1 MYKITVK
8 EDTVNLYEQLA
19 KEFGLKKKQVEGAI
33 HLIDEGN
40 TIPFIARYRKEATGE
55 MSDEVLRDF
64 YDRLKYLRNLEDRK
78 EQVKSAIEEQNK
90 LTAEL
95 ISALQEAK
103 TLVEVEDIYEPYKKK
118 RKTRASVAIEK
129 GLEPLSEMIRLGEDN
144 LILQAKSFVN
154 EENEILTEEEALQG
168 AMDIIAQQLSED
180 FERKKKIR
188 NIVFSTSRIETSQ
201 KKDAEEKD
209 GYLTYSMYF
218 EYSEK
223 AKDIPPHRILA
234 INRGEKEDILKVKY
248 VHEEEHIKSVLMEE
262 IVHTEHNEDYL
273 KKIVDDALK
282 RLILPSLERELRST
296 MTETAEERAIDIFG
310 HNLKDL
316 LLQGTLPNVTIL
328 GWDPAFRT
336 GCKIAVIDCTGKVL
350 DTTTIYPTAPQNKV
364 QESKKVIL
372 NLIDRHK
379 IDVIAI
385 GNGTASRES
394 EEIVREII
402 KESKR
407 EVHHIVVNEA
417 GASVYS
423 ASKLGTEEFPD
434 MNVSL
439 RGAVSIARRLADPL
453 AELVKISPEHIG
465 VGQYQHDVNQG
476 RLLEVLKGVV
486 ENAVNTVG
494 IDLNTASSS
503 LLGYVSG
510 ITPSIAKNI
519 IEYRETNGAFD
530 NRKELLKVKRLGPAS
545 FEQCAGF
552 LRIKGGTEVL
562 DNTLVHP
569 ESYDKA
575 YGLLQCLHIDSNDLN
590 TDSVETSKEFEE
602 IDFPQLASQLEVGI
616 PTLKDIVSE
625 LRKPGRD
632 IRPKRNPVEFLSE
645 IMTLDDLKED
655 MVLTGTVRNVLDFGA
670 FVDIGLKSDGLVH
683 ISELSDKFV
692 KHPMDIVRIG
702 DIVSVRVIKIDRE
715 RGKIGLSMKSLNKH

>member
-1 MYKITVK
+1 M
-8 EDTVNLYEQLA
+8 NLYEQLA

-78 EQVKSAIEEQNK
+78 QQVKASIEEQNR
-90 LTAEL
+90 LTPEI

-129 GLEPLSEMIRLGEDN
+129 GLEPLSYMIRLGEEN
-144 LILQAKSFVN
+144 LLQQAQNFVN
-154 EENEILTEEEALQG
+154 EEKEVLTAEDALQS
-168 AMDIIAQQLSED
+168 AMDIVAQQLSED

-188 NIVFSTSRIETSQ
+188 NIVFSATKIETSQ
-201 KKDAEEKD
+201 KKGAEEKD

-218 EYSEK
+218 EYNET

-248 VHEEEHIKSVLMEE
+248 LHEEQNIKSVLMED
-262 IVHTEHNEDYL
+262 IVHTEHNEDCL
-273 KKIVDDALK
+273 NRIVEDALK

-296 MTETAEERAIDIFG
+296 MTETAEERAIEVFG
-310 HNLKDL
+310 QNLKDL

-350 DTTTIYPTAPQNKV
+350 DTATIYPTAPQNKV
-364 QESKKVIL
+364 EESKKVIL
-372 NLIDRHK
+372 NLIDRHQ

-407 EVHHIVVNEA
+407 EVHHIIVNEA

-519 IEYRETNGAFD
+519 IEYRETNGAFR
-530 NRKELLKVKRLGPAS
+530 NRKELLKVKRLGASS

-552 LRIKGGTEVL
+552 LRIKDGTEVL

-575 YGLLQCLHIDSNDLN
+575 YGVLYSLNIASDELN
-590 TDSVETSKEFEE
+590 TDSAETSEEFEK
-602 IDFPQLASQLEVGI
+602 IDFPQLATQLEVGI

-625 LRKPGRD
+625 LKKPGRD

-683 ISELSDKFV
+683 ISELSDKYV
-692 KHPMDIVRIG
+692 KHPLDIVRIG
-702 DIVSVRVIKIDRE
+702 DIVTVRVIKIDRE
-715 RGKIGLSMKSLNKH
+715 RGKVGLSMKQLPQH

>member
-1 MYKITVK
+1 M
-8 EDTVNLYEQLA
+8 NLYEQLA

-78 EQVKSAIEEQNK
+78 QQVKASIEEQNK
-90 LTAEL
+90 LTSE
-95 ISALQEAK
+95 IIFALQEAK

-129 GLEPLSEMIRLGEDN
+129 GLEPLSYVIRLGEEN
-144 LILQAKSFVN
+144 LLQQAQNFVN
-154 EENEILTEEEALQG
+154 EEKEVLTAEDALQG
-168 AMDIIAQQLSED
+168 AMDIVAQQLSED

-188 NIVFSTSRIETSQ
+188 NIVFSTTKIETSR
-201 KKDAEEKD
+201 KKSAEEKE

-218 EYSEK
+218 EYSET

-248 VHEEEHIKSVLMEE
+248 LHEEQNIKSVLMED
-262 IVHTEHNEDYL
+262 IAHTEHNEDCL
-273 KKIVDDALK
+273 NRIVEDALK

-296 MTETAEERAIDIFG
+296 MTETAEERAIEVFG
-310 HNLKDL
+310 QNLKDL

-350 DTTTIYPTAPQNKV
+350 DTATIYPTAPQNKV
-364 QESKKVIL
+364 EESKKVIL
-372 NLIDRHK
+372 NLIDRHQ

-407 EVHHIVVNEA
+407 EVHHIIVNEA

-519 IEYRETNGAFD
+519 IEYRETNGAFR
-530 NRKELLKVKRLGPAS
+530 NRKELLKVKRLGASS

-552 LRIKGGTEVL
+552 LRIKDGTEVL

-575 YGLLQCLHIDSNDLN
+575 YGVLYSLHIASDELD
-590 TDSVETSKEFEE
+590 TDSAETSEEFEK
-602 IDFPQLASQLEVGI
+602 IDFPQLATQLEVGI

-625 LRKPGRD
+625 LKKPGRD

-683 ISELSDKFV
+683 ISELSDKYV
-692 KHPMDIVRIG
+692 KHPLDIVRIG
-702 DIVSVRVIKIDRE
+702 DIVTVRVIKIDRE
-715 RGKIGLSMKSLNKH
+715 RGKVGLSMKQLPQH

>member
-1 MYKITVK
+1 M
-8 EDTVNLYEQLA
+8 NLYEQLA

-78 EQVKSAIEEQNK
+78 QQVKASIEEQNR
-90 LTAEL
+90 LTPEI

-129 GLEPLSEMIRLGEDN
+129 GLEPLSYVIRLGEEN
-144 LILQAKSFVN
+144 LLQQAQNFVN
-154 EENEILTEEEALQG
+154 EEKEVLTAEDALQG
-168 AMDIIAQQLSED
+168 AMDIVAQQLSED

-188 NIVFSTSRIETSQ
+188 NIVFSATKIETSQ
-201 KKDAEEKD
+201 KKGAEEKD

-218 EYSEK
+218 EYNEK

-248 VHEEEHIKSVLMEE
+248 LHEEQNIKSVLMED
-262 IVHTEHNEDYL
+262 IAHTEHNEDCL
-273 KKIVDDALK
+273 NRIVEDALK

-296 MTETAEERAIDIFG
+296 MTETAEERAIEVFG
-310 HNLKDL
+310 QNLKDL

-350 DTTTIYPTAPQNKV
+350 DTATIYPTAPQNKV
-364 QESKKVIL
+364 EESKKVIL
-372 NLIDRHK
+372 NLIDRHQ
-379 IDVIAI
+379 IDVIAT

-407 EVHHIVVNEA
+407 EVHHIIVNEA

-423 ASKLGTEEFPD
+423 ASKLGTQEFPD

-519 IEYRETNGAFD
+519 IEYRETNGAFR
-530 NRKELLKVKRLGPAS
+530 NRKELLKVKRLGASS

-552 LRIKGGTEVL
+552 LRIKDGTEVL

-575 YGLLQCLHIDSNDLN
+575 YGVLYSLNIASDELN
-590 TDSVETSKEFEE
+590 TDSAETSEEFEK
-602 IDFPQLASQLEVGI
+602 IDFPQLATQLEVGI

-625 LRKPGRD
+625 LKKPGRD

-683 ISELSDKFV
+683 ISELSDKYV
-692 KHPMDIVRIG
+692 KHPLDIVRIG
-702 DIVSVRVIKIDRE
+702 DIVTVRVIKIDRE
-715 RGKIGLSMKSLNKH
+715 RGKVGLSMKQLPQH

>member
-1 MYKITVK
+1 M
-8 EDTVNLYEQLA
+8 NLYEQLA

-78 EQVKSAIEEQNK
+78 QQVKASIEEQNK
-90 LTAEL
+90 LTSE
-95 ISALQEAK
+95 IIFALQEAK

-129 GLEPLSEMIRLGEDN
+129 GLEPLSYVIRLGEEN
-144 LILQAKSFVN
+144 LLQQAQNFVN
-154 EENEILTEEEALQG
+154 EENEVLTAEDALQG
-168 AMDIIAQQLSED
+168 AMDIVAQQLSED

-188 NIVFSTSRIETSQ
+188 NIVFSTTKIETSR
-201 KKDAEEKD
+201 KKSAEEKE

-218 EYSEK
+218 EYNET

-248 VHEEEHIKSVLMEE
+248 LHEEQNIKSVLMED
-262 IVHTEHNEDYL
+262 IVHTEHNEDCL
-273 KKIVDDALK
+273 NRIVEDALK

-296 MTETAEERAIDIFG
+296 MTETAEERAIEVFG
-310 HNLKDL
+310 QNLKDL

-350 DTTTIYPTAPQNKV
+350 DTVTIYPTAPQNKV
-364 QESKKVIL
+364 EESKKVIL
-372 NLIDRHK
+372 NLIDRHQ
-379 IDVIAI
+379 IDVIVI

-407 EVHHIVVNEA
+407 EVHHIIVNEA

-423 ASKLGTEEFPD
+423 ASKLGTQEFPD

-519 IEYRETNGAFD
+519 IEYRETNGAFR
-530 NRKELLKVKRLGPAS
+530 NRKELLKVKRLGASS

-552 LRIKGGTEVL
+552 LRIKDGTEVL

-575 YGLLQCLHIDSNDLN
+575 YGVLHSLHIASDELD
-590 TDSVETSKEFEE
+590 TDSAETSEEFEK
-602 IDFPQLASQLEVGI
+602 IDFPQLATQLEVGI

-625 LRKPGRD
+625 LKKPGRD

-683 ISELSDKFV
+683 ISELSDKYV
-692 KHPMDIVRIG
+692 KHPLDIVRIG
-702 DIVSVRVIKIDRE
+702 DIVTVRVIKIDRE
-715 RGKIGLSMKSLNKH
+715 RGKVGLSMKQLPQH

>member
-1 MYKITVK
+1 M
-8 EDTVNLYEQLA
+8 NLYEQLA

-78 EQVKSAIEEQNK
+78 QQVKASIEEQNR
-90 LTAEL
+90 LTPEI

-129 GLEPLSEMIRLGEDN
+129 GLEPLSYVIQLGEEN
-144 LILQAKSFVN
+144 LLQQAQNFVN
-154 EENEILTEEEALQG
+154 EEKEVLTAEDALQG
-168 AMDIIAQQLSED
+168 AMDIVAQQLSED

-188 NIVFSTSRIETSQ
+188 NIVFSATKIETSQ
-201 KKDAEEKD
+201 KKGAEEKD

-218 EYSEK
+218 EYSET

-248 VHEEEHIKSVLMEE
+248 LHEEQNIKSVLMED
-262 IVHTEHNEDYL
+262 IAHTEHNEDCL
-273 KKIVDDALK
+273 NRIVEDALK

-296 MTETAEERAIDIFG
+296 MTETAEERAIEVFG
-310 HNLKDL
+310 QNLKDL

-350 DTTTIYPTAPQNKV
+350 DTATIYPTAPQNKV
-364 QESKKVIL
+364 EESKKVIL
-372 NLIDRHK
+372 NLIDRHQ

-407 EVHHIVVNEA
+407 EVHHIIVNEA

-423 ASKLGTEEFPD
+423 ASKLGTQEFPD

-519 IEYRETNGAFD
+519 IEYRETNGAFR
-530 NRKELLKVKRLGPAS
+530 NRKELLKVKRLGASS

-552 LRIKGGTEVL
+552 LRIKDGTEVL

-575 YGLLQCLHIDSNDLN
+575 YGVLYSLNIASDELN
-590 TDSVETSKEFEE
+590 TDSAETSEEFEK
-602 IDFPQLASQLEVGI
+602 IDFPQLATQLEVGI

-625 LRKPGRD
+625 LKKPGRD

-655 MVLTGTVRNVLDFGA
+655 MVLTGTVRNVLDFGV

-683 ISELSDKFV
+683 ISELSDKYV
-692 KHPMDIVRIG
+692 KHPLDIVRIG
-702 DIVSVRVIKIDRE
+702 DIVTVRVIKIDRE
-715 RGKIGLSMKSLNKH
+715 RGKVGLSMKQLPQH

>member
-1 MYKITVK
+1 M
-8 EDTVNLYEQLA
+8 NLYEQLA

-78 EQVKSAIEEQNK
+78 QQVKASIEEQNR
-90 LTAEL
+90 LTPEI

-129 GLEPLSEMIRLGEDN
+129 GLEPLSYVIRLGEEN
-144 LILQAKSFVN
+144 LLQQAQNFVN
-154 EENEILTEEEALQG
+154 EEKEVLTAEDALQG
-168 AMDIIAQQLSED
+168 AMDIVAQQLSED

-188 NIVFSTSRIETSQ
+188 NIVFSTTKIETSQ
-201 KKDAEEKD
+201 KKGAEEKD

-218 EYSEK
+218 EYNET

-248 VHEEEHIKSVLMEE
+248 LHEEQNIKSVLMED
-262 IVHTEHNEDYL
+262 IAHTEHNEDCL
-273 KKIVDDALK
+273 NRIVEDALK

-296 MTETAEERAIDIFG
+296 MTETAEERAIEVFG
-310 HNLKDL
+310 QNLKDL

-350 DTTTIYPTAPQNKV
+350 DTATIYPTAPQNKV
-364 QESKKVIL
+364 EESKKVIL
-372 NLIDRHK
+372 NLIDRHQ

-407 EVHHIVVNEA
+407 EVHHIIVNEA

-423 ASKLGTEEFPD
+423 ASKLGTQEFPD

-519 IEYRETNGAFD
+519 IEYRETNGAFR
-530 NRKELLKVKRLGPAS
+530 NRKELLKVKRLGASS

-552 LRIKGGTEVL
+552 LRIKDGTEVL

-575 YGLLQCLHIDSNDLN
+575 YGVLYSLNIASDELN
-590 TDSVETSKEFEE
+590 TDSAETSEEFEK
-602 IDFPQLASQLEVGI
+602 IDFPQLATQLEVGI

-625 LRKPGRD
+625 LKKPGRD

-683 ISELSDKFV
+683 ISELSDKYV
-692 KHPMDIVRIG
+692 KHPLDIVRIG
-702 DIVSVRVIKIDRE
+702 DIVTVRVIKIDRE
-715 RGKIGLSMKSLNKH
+715 RGKVGLSMKQLPQH

>member
-1 MYKITVK
+1 M
-8 EDTVNLYEQLA
+8 NLYEQLA
-19 KEFGLKKKQVEGAI
+19 QEFGLKKKQVEGAI

-55 MSDEVLRDF
+55 MSDEVLCDF

-78 EQVKSAIEEQNK
+78 QQVKASIEEQNR
-90 LTAEL
+90 LTPEI

-129 GLEPLSEMIRLGEDN
+129 GLEPLSYMIRLGEEN
-144 LILQAKSFVN
+144 LLQQAQNFVN
-154 EENEILTEEEALQG
+154 EEKEVLTAEDALQG
-168 AMDIIAQQLSED
+168 AMDIVAQQLSED

-188 NIVFSTSRIETSQ
+188 NIVFSTTKIETSR
-201 KKDAEEKD
+201 KKSAEEKE

-218 EYSEK
+218 EYNET

-248 VHEEEHIKSVLMEE
+248 LHEEENIKSVLMED
-262 IVHTEHNEDYL
+262 IAHTEHNEDCL
-273 KKIVDDALK
+273 NRIVEDALK

-296 MTETAEERAIDIFG
+296 MTETAEERAIEVFG
-310 HNLKDL
+310 QNLKDL

-350 DTTTIYPTAPQNKV
+350 DTATIYPTAPQNKV
-364 QESKKVIL
+364 EESKKVIL
-372 NLIDRHK
+372 NLIDRHQ

-407 EVHHIVVNEA
+407 EVHHIIVNEA

-423 ASKLGTEEFPD
+423 ASKLGTQEFPD

-519 IEYRETNGAFD
+519 IEYRETNGAFR
-530 NRKELLKVKRLGPAS
+530 NRKELLKVKRLGASS

-552 LRIKGGTEVL
+552 LHIKDGTEVL

-575 YGLLQCLHIDSNDLN
+575 YGVLYSLNIASDELN
-590 TDSVETSKEFEE
+590 TDSAETSEEFEK
-602 IDFPQLASQLEVGI
+602 IDFPQLATQLEVGI

-625 LRKPGRD
+625 LKKPGRD

-683 ISELSDKFV
+683 ISELSDKYV
-692 KHPMDIVRIG
+692 KHPLDIVRIG
-702 DIVSVRVIKIDRE
+702 DIVTVRVIKIDRE
-715 RGKIGLSMKSLNKH
+715 RGKVGLSMKQLPQH

>member
-1 MYKITVK
+1 M
-8 EDTVNLYEQLA
+8 NLYEQLA
-19 KEFGLKKKQVEGAI
+19 KEFRLKKKQVEGAI

-78 EQVKSAIEEQNK
+78 QQVKASIEEQNK
-90 LTAEL
+90 LTSE
-95 ISALQEAK
+95 IIFALQEAK

-129 GLEPLSEMIRLGEDN
+129 GLEPLSYMIRLGEEN
-144 LILQAKSFVN
+144 LLQQAQNFVN
-154 EENEILTEEEALQG
+154 EEKEVLTAEDALQG
-168 AMDIIAQQLSED
+168 AMDIVAQQLSED

-188 NIVFSTSRIETSQ
+188 NIVFSTTKIETSR
-201 KKDAEEKD
+201 KKSAEEKE

-218 EYSEK
+218 EYNET

-248 VHEEEHIKSVLMEE
+248 LHEEENIKSVLMED
-262 IVHTEHNEDYL
+262 IVHTEHNEDCL
-273 KKIVDDALK
+273 NRIVEDALK

-296 MTETAEERAIDIFG
+296 MTETAEERAIEVFG
-310 HNLKDL
+310 QNLKDL

-350 DTTTIYPTAPQNKV
+350 DTATIYPTAPQNKV
-364 QESKKVIL
+364 EESKKVIL
-372 NLIDRHK
+372 NLIDRHQ

-407 EVHHIVVNEA
+407 EVHHIIVNEA

-423 ASKLGTEEFPD
+423 ASKLGTQEFPD

-519 IEYRETNGAFD
+519 IEYRETNGAFR
-530 NRKELLKVKRLGPAS
+530 NRKELLKVKRLGASS

-552 LRIKGGTEVL
+552 LRIKDGTEVL

-575 YGLLQCLHIDSNDLN
+575 YGVLHSLHIASDELD
-590 TDSVETSKEFEE
+590 TDSAETSEEFEK
-602 IDFPQLASQLEVGI
+602 IDFPQLATQLEVGI

-625 LRKPGRD
+625 LKKPGRD

-683 ISELSDKFV
+683 ISELSDKYV
-692 KHPMDIVRIG
+692 KHPLDIVRIG
-702 DIVSVRVIKIDRE
+702 DIVTVRVIKIDRE
-715 RGKIGLSMKSLNKH
+715 RGKVGLSMKQLPQH

>member
-1 MYKITVK
+1 M
-8 EDTVNLYEQLA
+8 NLYEQLA

-78 EQVKSAIEEQNK
+78 QQVKASIEEQNR
-90 LTAEL
+90 LTPEI

-103 TLVEVEDIYEPYKKK
+103 TLVEVEDVYEPYKKK

-129 GLEPLSEMIRLGEDN
+129 GLEPLSYMIRLGEEN
-144 LILQAKSFVN
+144 LLQQAQNFVN
-154 EENEILTEEEALQG
+154 EENEVLTAEDALQG
-168 AMDIIAQQLSED
+168 AMDIVAQQLSED

-188 NIVFSTSRIETSQ
+188 NIVFSATKIETSQ
-201 KKDAEEKD
+201 KKGAEEKD

-218 EYSEK
+218 EYNET

-248 VHEEEHIKSVLMEE
+248 LHEEQNIKSVLMED
-262 IVHTEHNEDYL
+262 IAHTEHNEDCL
-273 KKIVDDALK
+273 NRIVEDALK

-296 MTETAEERAIDIFG
+296 MTETAEERAIEVFG
-310 HNLKDL
+310 QNLKDL

-350 DTTTIYPTAPQNKV
+350 DTATIYPTAPQNKV
-364 QESKKVIL
+364 EESKKVIL
-372 NLIDRHK
+372 NLIDRHQ

-407 EVHHIVVNEA
+407 EVHHIIVNEA

-423 ASKLGTEEFPD
+423 ASKLGTQEFPD

-519 IEYRETNGAFD
+519 IEYRETNGAFR
-530 NRKELLKVKRLGPAS
+530 NRKELLKVKRLGASS

-552 LRIKGGTEVL
+552 LRIKDGTEVL

-575 YGLLQCLHIDSNDLN
+575 YGVLYSLHIASDELD
-590 TDSVETSKEFEE
+590 TDSAETSEEFEK
-602 IDFPQLASQLEVGI
+602 IDFPQLATQLEVGI

-625 LRKPGRD
+625 LKKPGRD

-683 ISELSDKFV
+683 ISELSDKYV
-692 KHPMDIVRIG
+692 KHPLDIVRIG
-702 DIVSVRVIKIDRE
+702 DIVTVRVIKIDRE
-715 RGKIGLSMKSLNKH
+715 RGKVGLSMKQLPQH